1 MTDKEYFDSL
11 SGNWEVKPFLVS
23 KNDPEQAPRTAE
35 RSGVDVEKFIAGSLV
50 VEASETSSVEPQ

>member
-11 SGNWEVKPFLVS
+11 SGNWELKPFLVS

-35 RSGVDVEKFIAGSLV
+35 RSGVDVEKFIRGSK
-50 VEASETSSVEPQ
+50 EAEVNTTTVASGT